1 MPTEQKKKYLKTQC
15 PDPLETT
22 YFSHLSFG
30 QSGKLESDKA
40 LINNLEKKNELGN
53 FSIFLNT

>member
-40 LINNLEKKNELGN
+40 LINNLEKKKR
-53 FSIFLNT
+53 TR

>member
-15 PDPLETT
+15 PDLLKTT
-22 YFSHLSFG
+22 SFSHSSFG
-30 QSGKLESDKA
+30 QSIKLESDKA
-40 LINNLEKKNELGN
+40 LINNLEKNELVN